1 MLVED
6 DNNLREIYE
15 ARLAA
20 EGYEIVSA
28 QDGEEALA
36 LAVKERPDLII
47 ADVMMP
53 KVSGFDMLD
62 ILRSTPETKHS
73 KIIMMTALSQA
84 EDKARAEKL
93 GADRYL
99 VKSQVT
105 LEDVV
110 KVAGEIL
117 NESGAPPAAATAA
130 MDANPVVATPVAPA
144 EPATS
149 EPPAS
154 VSLPTPVDPSA
165 APVASPP
172 ATPAEPSVTPAPAEP
187 TASPPPTAQVASAPM
202 PVVAPP
208 DDTAAASGAT
218 QTPAPEPTAAPT
230 EPAATPTEEAAE
242 SAADENSVSSATQ
255 EATASKQIEE
265 FIAGNPTL
273 TTSAES
279 PKDDTAAAPEQAT
292 DTTDPAEQP
301 PSAPEATEQPAA
313 ETPAIEVPS
322 TEAAEPTGL
331 VEEVITTPS
340 AGAPTATTAPA
351 PTKTTIPVT
360 IADDEPA
367 PATAT
372 TLAGGSDADQ
382 TMAKAVEG
390 LLGSNESTT
399 QPAAPTTT
407 AAPVPADQSAE
418 DDSPQLAKKRGG
430 ERVITPLSDPRN
442 TGPDLNELLAKEEA
456 NADAAPLAV
465 NSVIS
470 PDGTIN
476 SDPGAPAI
484 KTESFDASPGSVV
497 QAPPTTD
504 ETPTSSDPNN
514 IAL

>member
-1 MLVED
+1 MAKVMLVED

-117 NESGAPPAAATAA
+117 SESGAPPAAATAA
-130 MDANPVVATPVAPA
+130 ADANPIVTAPAPAATPA
-144 EPATS
+144 EPA
-149 EPPAS
+149 AS
-154 VSLPTPVDPSA
+154 VSLPTPVDPTATPS
-165 APVASPP
+165 APVP
-172 ATPAEPSVTPAPAEP
+172 VTPAPEP
-187 TASPPPTAQVASAPM
+187 TAPAAPASAPAEPAPTATAQVASAPM
-202 PVVAPP
+202 PVATPP
-208 DDTAAASGAT
+208 ANTAAQAPNPAT
-218 QTPAPEPTAAPT
+218 
-230 EPAATPTEEAAE
+230 TPTESAEEAETVAE
-242 SAADENSVSSATQ
+242 QNSVSSAAQ
-255 EATASKQIEE
+255 EATASQQIEE

-273 TTSAES
+273 TTSAE
-279 PKDDTAAAPEQAT
+279 PAKEAPTPAAS
-292 DTTDPAEQP
+292 TTT
-301 PSAPEATEQPAA
+301 TEQPASA
-313 ETPAIEVPS
+313 PTEPS
-322 TEAAEPTGL
+322 GL

-340 AGAPTATTAPA
+340 PTEPTTTPPASA

-360 IADDEPA
+360 VADDEPTSP
-367 PATAT
+367 PATNT
-372 TLAGGSDADQ
+372 TSTDADQ
-382 TMAKAVEG
+382 TMARAVEG
-390 LLGSNESTT
+390 LLGSNGAEE
-399 QPAAPTTT
+399 PAGAPTPSPTET
-407 AAPVPADQSAE
+407 ADKPTEEAPTE

-430 ERVITPLSDPRN
+430 ERVITPLSDPRDS
-442 TGPDLNELLAKEEA
+442 GPDLNALLAKEEA
-456 NADAAPLAV
+456 NTDSAPLSV
-465 NSVIS
+465 NTVIS
-470 PDGTIN
+470 PDGTVN
-476 SDPGAPAI
+476 SNPDTPSI
-484 KTESFDASPGSVV
+484 KTESFDGTPGSVV
-497 QAPPTTD
+497 PAPSTD

>member
-84 EDKARAEKL
+84 EDKTRAEKL

-110 KVAGEIL
+110 KVASEIL
-117 NESGAPPAAATAA
+117 NESGTPPAAATATA
-130 MDANPVVATPVAPA
+130 VASPVVATPA
-144 EPATS
+144 EPAATAS
-149 EPPAS
+149 EPPVS
-154 VSLPTPVDPSA
+154 VNLPTPVDPSVT
-165 APVASPP
+165 PVA
-172 ATPAEPSVTPAPAEP
+172 
-187 TASPPPTAQVASAPM
+187 VAS
-202 PVVAPP
+202 
-208 DDTAAASGAT
+208 
-218 QTPAPEPTAAPT
+218 EPTAAPAEPVASEPTAPAAQVANNPMPVAAPPDDPATIAPVPAPASTSNSTPVT
-230 EPAATPTEEAAE
+230 EPATEAE
-242 SAADENSVSSATQ
+242 SAAEENSVSSATQ

-273 TTSAES
+273 TTSA
-279 PKDDTAAAPEQAT
+279 DAT
-292 DTTDPAEQP
+292 DTTP
-301 PSAPEATEQPAA
+301 PSEPAA
-313 ETPAIEVPS
+313 TDTPTVEPAP
-322 TEAAEPTGL
+322 TPAEPTGL

-340 AGAPTATTAPA
+340 PGEAASPAPA

-360 IADDEPA
+360 VADDEPA
-367 PATAT
+367 APAPAPT
-372 TLAGGSDADQ
+372 TGSDADQ

-390 LLGSNESTT
+390 LLGSNESSN
-399 QPAAPTTT
+399 PAPTASDTSDKP
-407 AAPVPADQSAE
+407 AEEAPAE

-430 ERVITPLSDPRN
+430 ERVITPLSDPRDS
-442 TGPDLNELLAKEEA
+442 GPDLNALLAKEEA
-456 NADAAPLAV
+456 NNDAAPLSV
-465 NSVIS
+465 NTVIS
-470 PDGTIN
+470 PDGTVN
-476 SDPGAPAI
+476 SNPDAPAI

-497 QAPPTTD
+497 QAPPATD
-504 ETPTSSDPNN
+504 DTAATSDPNN